1 MTTWDW
7 AIDGWI
13 VVVGVLSACS
23 CALLGNYL
31 VLRKLSLMGDAISH
45 AVLPGLAIAFLVSQ
59 SRNTMPMFVGAVA
72 VGALTAV
79 LTETITRFGKVE
91 HGAAMGVA
99 FSMLFALGLILI
111 RQAADH
117 VDLDPGCV
125 LYGNIVQIPLE
136 AIGEPVSP
144 VLSALGIHASIPPP
158 AKRLLLVLVLN
169 IAFVTLFYKE
179 LKISAFDPEL
189 STAMGIRSSVMHY
202 ALMIAVAVTTV
213 ANFEAVGSILVI
225 AMLIVPAVTA
235 HLLTDRLIVMLVLS
249 MVFAGASAVVGHWL
263 AIRGPGWFGMEA
275 TVNTAAMMTVVAGA
289 WLGLTIL
296 ASPTQ
301 GVLARVWNRTT
312 LTARIVDQD
321 ILGLLYRWHER
332 AVDGGAMPRCMVLS
346 AIGGGRAARA
356 SLRRLRRRG
365 HVALEHFPQRETGLR
380 LTSQGQ
386 QAASSLVGSHRLWEA
401 YLAKHFDLPPDHLHS
416 PAERMEHFI
425 TPNLREELRRD
436 LSHPTHD
443 PQGKPIPRPE

>member
-59 SRNTMPMFVGAVA
+59 SRSTLPMFVGAVV

-79 LTETITRFGKVE
+79 LTETISRFGKVE

-125 LYGNIVQIPLE
+125 LYGNIVQIPLQ
-136 AIGEPVSP
+136 AIGEPESP
-144 VLSALGIHASIPPP
+144 ILSALGLNTSIPPP
-158 AKRLLLVLVLN
+158 AKRLALVLVLN
-169 IAFVTLFYKE
+169 IAFVVLFYKE
-179 LKISAFDPEL
+179 LKISAFDPDL
-189 STAMGIRSSVMHY
+189 STAMGIRASVMHY

-235 HLLTDRLIVMLVLS
+235 HLLTDRMPVMLLLS
-249 MVFAGASAVVGHWL
+249 TVFAGASAVVGHWL
-263 AIRGPGWFGMEA
+263 AIRGPGWLGVDA

-289 WLGLTIL
+289 FLGAAVLV
-296 ASPTQ
+296 SPTQ
-301 GVLARVWNRTT
+301 GILARAWNRAA
-312 LTARIVDQD
+312 LKARIVDQD

-332 AVDGGAMPRCMVLS
+332 AANDDVMPRHMVLS

-356 SLRRLRRRG
+356 ALRRLRRCG
-365 HVALEHFPQRETGLR
+365 HLAQEQSAQRDAGLR
-380 LTSQGQ
+380 LTMQGR

-425 TPNLREELRRD
+425 TPNLREELRKD

-443 PQGKPIPRPE
+443 PQGKPIPPVE